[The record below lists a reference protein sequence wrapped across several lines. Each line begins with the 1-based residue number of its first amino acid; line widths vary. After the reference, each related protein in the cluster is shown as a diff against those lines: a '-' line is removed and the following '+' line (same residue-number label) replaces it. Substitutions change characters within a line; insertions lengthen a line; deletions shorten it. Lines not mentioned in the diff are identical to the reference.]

1 MHRKIVVADDDP
13 LNLDL
18 ITDVLKSLRG
28 QGVEVLAVDDGLQ
41 AFNLIHEVRPQVVVL
56 DAEMPGMEGCEVCRQ
71 IKQDPDL
78 ANTYVVMVTAN
89 VQESQR
95 RIALDAGVDEYIV
108 KPFDVFVLRERVM
121 DVLGINSV

>member
-95 RIALDAGVDEYIV
+95 RVALDAGVDEYII
-108 KPFDVFVLRERVM
+108 KPFDVFALRARVM
-121 DVLGINSV
+121 DVLGISGA

>member
-1 MHRKIVVADDDP
+1 
-13 LNLDL
+13 
-18 ITDVLKSLRG
+18 
-28 QGVEVLAVDDGLQ
+28 
-41 AFNLIHEVRPQVVVL
+41 
-56 DAEMPGMEGCEVCRQ
+56 VCRQ
-71 IKQDPDL
+71 IKQNPDL
-78 ANTYVVMVTAN
+78 AGTYVVMVTAN

>member
-1 MHRKIVVADDDP
+1 MT

-18 ITDVLKSLRG
+18 MTDVLKSLRG

-41 AFNLIHEVRPQVVVL
+41 AFNLIHGCGPRSCSTPRCRAWRAAGVPPNQAEPDL
-56 DAEMPGMEGCEVCRQ
+56 AEMP
-71 IKQDPDL
+71 
-78 ANTYVVMVTAN
+78 VVMVTAN

-95 RIALDAGVDEYIV
+95 RIALDAGVDEYII
-108 KPFDVFVLRERVM
+108 KPFDICVAQRVM

>member
-18 ITDVLKSLRG
+18 MTDVLKSLRG

-71 IKQDPDL
+71 IKQNPDL
-78 ANTYVVMVTAN
+78 AGTYVVMVTAN